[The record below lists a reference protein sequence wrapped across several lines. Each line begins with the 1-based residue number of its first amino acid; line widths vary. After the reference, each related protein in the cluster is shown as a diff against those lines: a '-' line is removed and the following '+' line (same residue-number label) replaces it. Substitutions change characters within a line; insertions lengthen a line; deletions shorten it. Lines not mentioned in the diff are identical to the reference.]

1 MSLRCYS
8 SQRFESVE
16 FLIQSAHQLEVTPVV
31 KYTALSFFADR
42 FLPRSRKEGKEVY
55 NVSQFRW
62 ESKENV
68 DKHDGYRSNGLIQA
82 NDVGNWLLR
91 PMGGGNFQLFA
102 LISIWIS
109 SKIHDSH
116 PVPLKSLKSLGDM
129 FITEQHFT
137 TRDFLE
143 AELVL
148 LQVIVQ

>member
-42 FLPRSRKEGKEVY
+42 FLPR
-55 NVSQFRW
+55 
-62 ESKENV
+62 
-68 DKHDGYRSNGLIQA
+68 LIQA

-143 AELVL
+143 AVS
-148 LQVIVQ
+148 